1 MSRRD
6 QIWRDISVMQ
16 LQEKRAA
23 VTFVGAGELDAHVLE
38 EVLGLL
44 QPGQRQAQDVQWHP
58 LEPRDR
64 WAHLQVLQ
72 EADLLPQVVAAARHL
87 HASLERDEVV
97 RSQGTIARNS
107 TRPPWPAESGVLD
120 EFLKQEVPWDGPL
133 LVAF

>member
-1 MSRRD
+1 
-6 QIWRDISVMQ
+6 MQ
-16 LQEKRAA
+16 LQEKKAA

-38 EVLGLL
+38 EVLGLPAYTIKVFPHL
-44 QPGQRQAQDVQWHP
+44 

-97 RSQGTIARNS
+97 RSQATVARNS
-107 TRPPWPAESGVLD
+107 TRPP
-120 EFLKQEVPWDGPL
+120 
-133 LVAF
+133 